1 MQRLSQGHAILL
13 TGIGL
18 SPLRSGLDLRPVH
31 IGFMVDRVA
40 LG

>member
-1 MQRLSQGHAILL
+1 MQHLSQGHAIPLA
-13 TGIGL
+13 GSGL

-31 IGFMVDRVA
+31 VGFMVDRVV